1 MDYFIFPS
9 GKCCRQRVPLA
20 TRGDAH
26 HPRQLEGQ
34 LQAHRLPGEGEGSP
48 SLAAAAL
55 DTDAAARGHWTLY
68 TVVNNLRRE
77 ALGRGPRGKPGRKWG
92 ARPAPAA
99 SAAQPS

>member
-1 MDYFIFPS
+1 MGYFIFPS

-26 HPRQLEGQ
+26 QRQVEGQ

-48 SLAAAAL
+48 SLAVAAL